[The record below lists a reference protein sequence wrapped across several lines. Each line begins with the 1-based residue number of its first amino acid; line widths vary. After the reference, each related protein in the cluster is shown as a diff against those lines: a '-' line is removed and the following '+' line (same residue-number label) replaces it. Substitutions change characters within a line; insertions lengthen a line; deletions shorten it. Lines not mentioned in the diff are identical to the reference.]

1 MYLAWD
7 VGLINLAYC
16 LSDKDGNI
24 IKWDTMDLTNR
35 KKIKCEDAFKNG
47 KRCTS
52 NACGFEETS
61 KRFLCKRHS
70 NGLKCKNLYTCFEC
84 KTKCKYIHKTNNEY
98 VCAKHMEKR
107 DITDY
112 CELINNK
119 NVTKTS
125 LFKLGKNLIEKL
137 DEIPEFLNA
146 TTIDIENQP
155 CLKNPTMKSI
165 QMILYSYFLI
175 RLKNT
180 KISMSMVSAK
190 NKLKFEVENDEIKE
204 IKKITKNYE
213 KNKKLAVAFTKYYLA
228 NDEKWLTYFKTHDNK
243 KDDLADTYMMI
254 RYRLKT
260 I

>member
-7 VGLINLAYC
+7 VGVKNLAFCLCDKYGNIKKWDIINL
-16 LSDKDGNI
+16 
-24 IKWDTMDLTNR
+24 TN
-35 KKIKCEDAFKNG
+35 KKNFKCEGSFKNG
-47 KRCTS
+47 KTCES
-52 NACGFEETS
+52 NACVFDS
-61 KRFLCKRHS
+61 KTKHFYCKRHKS
-70 NGLKCKNLYTCFEC
+70 DFSKDIFLCFDC
-84 KTKCKYIHKTNNEY
+84 SAKCKYIHKEKDEFY
-98 VCAKHMEKR
+98 CAKHMKDKDKKEF
-107 DITDY
+107 

-125 LFKLGKNLIEKL
+125 LLKLGNNMIEKL
-137 DEIPEFLNA
+137 DSIPELLEA

-175 RLKNT
+175 KNQG
-180 KISMSMVSAK
+180 KNISLNLVSAK
-190 NKLKFEVENDEIKE
+190 NKLKFSVENDEIKE
-204 IKKITKNYE
+204 IKKIKKNYE
-213 KNKKLAVAFTKYYLA
+213 KNKKLAVAFTKYYLK
-228 NDEKWLTYFKTHDNK
+228 DSEWLKHFYNYNNK

>member
-1 MYLAWD
+1 
-7 VGLINLAYC
+7 
-16 LSDKDGNI
+16 
-24 IKWDTMDLTNR
+24 MDLTNR

-119 NVTKTS
+119 KYITYGTY
-125 LFKLGKNLIEKL
+125 G
-137 DEIPEFLNA
+137 
-146 TTIDIENQP
+146 
-155 CLKNPTMKSI
+155 
-165 QMILYSYFLI
+165 ILYKLSFLDKFYKSVLLSEWRKPLDYLLWEFI
-175 RLKNT
+175 VSNN
-180 KISMSMVSAK
+180 IS
-190 NKLKFEVENDEIKE
+190 
-204 IKKITKNYE
+204 
-213 KNKKLAVAFTKYYLA
+213 NKKLKLLI
-228 NDEKWLTYFKTHDNK
+228 K
-243 KDDLADTYMMI
+243 
-254 RYRLKT
+254 
-260 I
+260 